1 MYPPEI
7 KIKTFLDSVA
17 YYLLAGNYQGIET
30 NYKRVMHAKR
40 EIPASSCPS
49 AIENLMYAS
58 GTVSEGIAREEEAQF
73 EALLDRL
80 DMLAE
85 KYETPART
93 VHRESRFHKKERL
106 GIHGGEW
113 HVVDTDGCFRD
124 GDRRYRICDNAVQY
138 QPIHTEYGDYYPM
151 DRILSSG
158 GKFYDMD
165 FDEVEVLQAG
175 WILPKDCLSNVWP

>member
-1 MYPPEI
+1 MFPPEL
-7 KIKTFLDSVA
+7 KIKSFLDSVA
-17 YYLLAGNYQGIET
+17 YYLMAGNYQGVET
-30 NYKRVMHAKR
+30 TYKRIMHAKR
-40 EIPASSCPS
+40 EIPASSCPA

-58 GTVSEGIAREEEAQF
+58 GAPASSIAREEEAQF
-73 EALLDRL
+73 EALLERL
-80 DMLAE
+80 DELAE
-85 KYETPART
+85 KYETPAKPAW
-93 VHRESRFHKKERL
+93 RESRFHKKERL

-113 HVVDTDGCFRD
+113 RVVDTDGYFWD
-124 GDRRYRICDNAVQY
+124 GDSRYRICDNAVQY

-175 WILPKDCLSNVWP
+175 GILPKDCLSNVWP

>member
-1 MYPPEI
+1 MYPPEL

-58 GTVSEGIAREEEAQF
+58 GAVSDGIAREEEAQF

-85 KYETPART
+85 KYETPTRT
-93 VHRESRFHKKERL
+93 VRRESLFHKKNRL
-106 GIHGGEW
+106 GIHGGTW
-113 HVVDTDGCFRD
+113 CPVDTDGIFLYD
-124 GDRRYRICDNAVQY
+124 GVRYIIDDNAVQY
-138 QPIHTEYGDYYPM
+138 QSIPTDYGDYYPM
-151 DRILSSG
+151 DRILASG
-158 GKFYDMD
+158 GKFYDMNL
-165 FDEVEVLQAG
+165 DEVTVLR
-175 WILPKDCLSNVWP
+175 VR